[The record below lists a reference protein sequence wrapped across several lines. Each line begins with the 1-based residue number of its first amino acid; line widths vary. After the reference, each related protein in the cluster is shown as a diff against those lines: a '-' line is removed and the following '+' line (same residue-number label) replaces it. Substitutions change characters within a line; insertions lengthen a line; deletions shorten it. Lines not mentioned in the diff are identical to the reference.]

1 MEIIGRL
8 TADSTVKKIGEDKQV
23 VNFSIAMNDT
33 YKPKDGEKRE
43 ITTYVDCAFW
53 RDAKRA
59 EWLKKGAM
67 VQLTG
72 RIGLNAYLDREGN
85 AVARLTF
92 HVNDINILIFAKRD
106 EQPQAVAKKQGFIPA
121 VSELP
126 KDDLPF

>member
-8 TADSTVKKIGEDKQV
+8 TADSTVKTIGENKQV
-23 VNFSIAMNDT
+23 VNFSIAINDS

-43 ITTYVDCAFW
+43 ITTYVDCSFW

-59 EWLKKGAM
+59 QWLKKGAM
-67 VQLTG
+67 VLLTG
-72 RIGLNAYLDREGN
+72 RIGTNAYMDREGN

-92 HVNDINILIFAKRD
+92 HVNEINILVFAKSER
-106 EQPQAVAKKQGFIPA
+106 QPTAVQTGLNSIPDI
-121 VSELP
+121 SQLP

>member
-8 TADSTVKKIGEDKQV
+8 TADSTVKKIGDNKQV

-43 ITTYVDCAFW
+43 ITAYVDCAFW

-59 EWLKKGAM
+59 QWLKKGAM

-92 HVNDINILIFAKRD
+92 HVNDINILVFARKD
-106 EQPQAVAKKQGFIPA
+106 EQPSAVKTDLNFIPA
-121 VSELP
+121 ISELP

>member
-8 TADSTVKKIGEDKQV
+8 TADSTVKTVGEGKQV
-23 VNFSIAMNDT
+23 VNFSIAINDS
-33 YKPKDGEKRE
+33 YKPKDGERVE
-43 ITTYVDCAFW
+43 MTSYVDCSFW

-59 EWLKKGAM
+59 QWLKKGAM

-72 RIGLNAYLDREGN
+72 RIGTNAYMDREGN

-92 HVNDINILIFAKRD
+92 HVNEINILVFAKS
-106 EQPQAVAKKQGFIPA
+106 EGQPTAVQTGLNSIPDI
-121 VSELP
+121 SQLP